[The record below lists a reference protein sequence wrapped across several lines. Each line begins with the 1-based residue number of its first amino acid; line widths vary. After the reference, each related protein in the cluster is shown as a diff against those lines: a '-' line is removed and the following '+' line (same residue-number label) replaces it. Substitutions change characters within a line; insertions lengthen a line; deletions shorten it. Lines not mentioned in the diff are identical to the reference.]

1 MIMTTYIIIAMRVS
15 RHFET
20 LTSGDHEELKLT
32 KMIIVGYTLNYVM
45 KNIYDYV
52 ILSNELK

>member
-1 MIMTTYIIIAMRVS
+1 MIMTTYIIIAMWVS